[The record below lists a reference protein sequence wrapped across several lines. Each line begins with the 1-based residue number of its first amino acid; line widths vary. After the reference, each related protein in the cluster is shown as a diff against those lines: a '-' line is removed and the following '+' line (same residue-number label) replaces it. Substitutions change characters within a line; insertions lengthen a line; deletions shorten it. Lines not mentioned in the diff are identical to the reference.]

1 MPRALQELL
10 VLVGV
15 ASLLIVLGRM
25 AWAWYRRHQ
34 TAIAPVGLLLACAV
48 AAFGWLAVAL
58 IQRLSHVSSENF
70 IWILMWPFMMLL
82 GLAATAGGVA
92 GIFLGTVIALSAPA
106 RHPEPG
112 GRRVLLIAAGI
123 VAALLNLFHIVRL
136 VRLLVTG

>member
-34 TAIAPVGLLLACAV
+34 AAIAPVGLLVACAT
-48 AAFGWLAVAL
+48 AAAGWLAVAL

-82 GLAATAGGVA
+82 GLAATVGGVA
-92 GIFLGTVIALSAPA
+92 GIFLGTVITFSARA
-106 RHPEPG
+106 RPG
-112 GRRVLLIAAGI
+112 GRRVLLIAGGV
-123 VAALLNLFHIVRL
+123 VAAFLNLFHIVRL
-136 VRLLVTG
+136 VRLLLTG